1 MTARRGLVRVP
12 AWVPIAAGTA
22 LTAALAVAA
31 LGSAGPFPWPA
42 PRGADLPAGVE
53 DAAAAAETQWR
64 AAVAA
69 VAAARHVATDDA
81 LIGSEWSPLVT
92 TLGDIEAKRAG
103 VSPAWPRALVREFHR
118 AGLRRGALVAA
129 SFSGSFPGLNLAVM
143 CAAHAMG
150 LDLVAVSSVTAS
162 SWGATEPGFTW
173 PEIETRLVAAGAVRR
188 ASAAVSAGGD
198 GDRALDLD
206 DDGRRLAGEIAGA
219 CARDLG
225 ARLIAPRDFE
235 ASIRARLDVFDAA
248 RAGRAIAAFVN
259 VGGTEAALGRSA
271 AILRVRN
278 GWLGAAPFD
287 ASPGRGLVARMVEQ
301 GVPVLHI
308 LNVRDLAV
316 RWGVL

>member
-12 AWVPIAAGTA
+12 AWVPIAAGMA
-22 LTAALAVAA
+22 LTAALAAAA
-31 LGSAGPFPWPA
+31 LGSVGPIPWLA
-42 PRGADLPAGVE
+42 PRGADASAEVE

-69 VAAARHVATDDA
+69 IAAARRVATDDA

-103 VSPAWPRALVREFHR
+103 VSPAWPRAFVREFHR

-225 ARLIAPRDFE
+225 ARLIEPRDFE

-259 VGGTEAALGRSA
+259 VGGTEAALGRST

-308 LNVRDLAV
+308 LNVRDLAM
-316 RWGVL
+316 RWGIL